1 MVYMYSPPYLSIFVD
16 YLVVIGDSTNVER
29 AFTPWRQLRIAF
41 RVVMAKMRLPSW
53 YGLATEG
60 GGGEAICWWV
70 SHNRW
75 VIASTY
81 SEGSSTA
88 GDA

>member
-1 MVYMYSPPYLSIFVD
+1 
-16 YLVVIGDSTNVER
+16 
-29 AFTPWRQLRIAF
+29 
-41 RVVMAKMRLPSW
+41 MAKMRLPSW